1 MYALRMTGASHTL
14 LIHCRLALGLSQQE
28 FAALVGVTKRTLMR
42 WEERGTVLLPPQA
55 TALARALNGVRPD
68 LAVQVAASVGATLP
82 KLGVVPAADSSPTT
96 ISDPVDSV
104 VRAAASVMG
113 CAPNDIR
120 GAVAA
125 AFAQARE
132 IGLDV
137 EDVVE
142 KLVDRE

>member
-1 MYALRMTGASHTL
+1 MYAISMTGASATL

-28 FAALVGVTKRTLMR
+28 LAAVVGVTKRTLMR

-55 TALARALNGVRPD
+55 AALARALNDVRPD
-68 LAVQVAASVGATLP
+68 LAAQIAASVGATLP
-82 KLGVVPAADSSPTT
+82 TLGVVPAADSSPTT

-120 GAVAA
+120 SAVAA
-125 AFAQARE
+125 AFVQAHE

-137 EDVVE
+137 EDVVD
-142 KLVDRE
+142 KLADRD